1 MTIITFPSS
10 PSLYQTYTVGS
21 KTWIWN
27 GYAWD
32 IQNYNTAPIFT
43 QANLAYN
50 TANSAAS
57 FANSAFT
64 VANNANAIYA
74 SGGTIAGPVSITNTT
89 GSTTYSSGAL
99 VVTGGVGIGQNLNV
113 YGNTILSGSLT
124 VLGPEVIA
132 SSSVTTYQNPYISLH
147 TPATGY
153 LLSDDGTDIGI
164 DFEYYN
170 TVSVA
175 PRVILSGSANGTIAT
190 INVSDSSYFAPN
202 TSVIISGVSPSNFNG
217 TFNVLTATPGQLTY
231 ALAYTGTINTSGQL
245 GTLYRITNLNITGGS
260 TANGSKI
267 STVTFTPAI
276 TVPVGA
282 TVTIASCTPTGY
294 NGTWTV
300 TSSSAGSISYHNNSN
315 LSNITAN
322 GYITLDNRRAFFGRA
337 DDTGA
342 FEFYRTGTWSP
353 AGQFEGIYGTIKASR
368 FWANPS
374 QGSPAADILNGF
386 FTIQNESIY
395 DTTSVANVV
404 NGQVATANLG
414 ILTVG
419 SVNTNVTYA
428 GASTLRIQG
437 PPVAGNNV
445 NFSNLSGLSGG
456 GVYALQIDTGD
467 SFIAGNVWISN
478 VSGSNRGIIFPDG
491 SKQVSNAATYT
502 YSTSGYAQANAAFAT
517 ANNALPNTSSL
528 ITVNGS
534 SQVLIANTTASTSNT
549 TGALVVSGGAG
560 IAGNLNVGGA
570 TSSFSGS
577 VGVGIANALSKFSIV
592 PGGVE
597 NTPTSDVMLH
607 LNGDA
612 TYRRLQ
618 IDSNSVSGP
627 VIMGRQAGG
636 TPGALANTTSG
647 STLLYIDAAGYAVG
661 GPGAGGYNN
670 FSASMRFLAAEDFTT
685 ANAGSYISWSLTNTG
700 TTSIYEAMRLYNG
713 NLGVGASVGIPS
725 ANLTVAGSTSIQNTS
740 NTASY
745 GTTIIQATTATT
757 AQTAI
762 DTWSTSAYRSAKY
775 MVQMTQGSNYHVI
788 ELKLLHDGTTVFLT
802 QYGEIT
808 TGVNLGTF
816 DATISGS
823 TLSLFINPTS
833 STSMTINLVR
843 EAISI

>member
-1 MTIITFPSS
+1 MSTQLRLRRGNTT
-10 PSLYQTYTVGS
+10 QTSAFTGALGEVTVDTDKYILVLHDGVTPGGHDVGS
-21 KTWIWN
+21 S
-27 GYAWD
+27 AD
-32 IQNYNTAPIFT
+32 IQA
-43 QANLAYN
+43 AYN

-57 FANSAFT
+57 FANGAFVTANNSYVTSNGAYAQANLAYAAANNDGIFANAAFITANSGASFANGAFVKANASYLAQNTTAGFANGAFLVANSASSNTVTTQGVDATQNTNISSAQSFANGAFT

-89 GSTTYSSGAL
+89 GSTTYSS
-99 VVTGGVGIGQNLNV
+99 
-113 YGNTILSGSLT
+113 
-124 VLGPEVIA
+124 
-132 SSSVTTYQNPYISLH
+132 
-147 TPATGY
+147 
-153 LLSDDGTDIGI
+153 
-164 DFEYYN
+164 
-170 TVSVA
+170 
-175 PRVILSGSANGTIAT
+175 
-190 INVSDSSYFAPN
+190 
-202 TSVIISGVSPSNFNG
+202 
-217 TFNVLTATPGQLTY
+217 
-231 ALAYTGTINTSGQL
+231 
-245 GTLYRITNLNITGGS
+245 
-260 TANGSKI
+260 
-267 STVTFTPAI
+267 
-276 TVPVGA
+276 
-282 TVTIASCTPTGY
+282 
-294 NGTWTV
+294 
-300 TSSSAGSISYHNNSN
+300 
-315 LSNITAN
+315 
-322 GYITLDNRRAFFGRA
+322 
-337 DDTGA
+337 
-342 FEFYRTGTWSP
+342 
-353 AGQFEGIYGTIKASR
+353 
-368 FWANPS
+368 
-374 QGSPAADILNGF
+374 
-386 FTIQNESIY
+386 
-395 DTTSVANVV
+395 
-404 NGQVATANLG
+404 
-414 ILTVG
+414 
-419 SVNTNVTYA
+419 
-428 GASTLRIQG
+428 
-437 PPVAGNNV
+437 
-445 NFSNLSGLSGG
+445 
-456 GVYALQIDTGD
+456 
-467 SFIAGNVWISN
+467 
-478 VSGSNRGIIFPDG
+478 
-491 SKQVSNAATYT
+491 
-502 YSTSGYAQANAAFAT
+502 
-517 ANNALPNTSSL
+517 
-528 ITVNGS
+528 
-534 SQVLIANTTASTSNT
+534 
-549 TGALVVSGGAG
+549 GALVVSGGAG

-618 IDSNSVSGP
+618 IDSNAVSGP

-670 FSASMRFLAAEDFTT
+670 FSASMRFVAAEDFTT

-700 TTSIYEAMRLYNG
+700 STSIYEAMRLYNG